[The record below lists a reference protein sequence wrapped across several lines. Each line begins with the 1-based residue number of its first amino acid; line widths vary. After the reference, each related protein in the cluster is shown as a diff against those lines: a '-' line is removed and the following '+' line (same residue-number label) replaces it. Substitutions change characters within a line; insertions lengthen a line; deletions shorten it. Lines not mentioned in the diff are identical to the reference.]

1 MSSSQSG
8 AVSGSPLDRPLLQR
22 SFTKSDT
29 YIAQKFNKTKSM
41 IERERNGTVMNSI
54 FTLVSTI
61 IGGGSLSLPYAFAC
75 TGLINGPYKAI
86 LFRRT
91 FVVGLFASSA
101 ASTAPAAVFKR
112 SFTFGVARWCAGQ
125 ICLLLI
131 SLITAYAIQLLV
143 VTSRYTGATSY
154 QDVGVKTFGPAMGG
168 FVVFQIFLVCMYVI
182 GGRARH

>member
-1 MSSSQSG
+1 MSSSKSG

-75 TGLINGPYKAI
+75 TGLINGACVCACEIMLMFLSSVKEYCFVGI
-86 LFRRT
+86 SLRSLCCCLFKSPFDKVET
-91 FVVGLFASSA
+91 
-101 ASTAPAAVFKR
+101 
-112 SFTFGVARWCAGQ
+112 
-125 ICLLLI
+125 LLLN
-131 SLITAYAIQLLV
+131 V
-143 VTSRYTGATSY
+143 WWW
-154 QDVGVKTFGPAMGG
+154 
-168 FVVFQIFLVCMYVI
+168 
-182 GGRARH
+182 